1 MPALLPPL
9 FPDREVLKRK
19 FDRSVSLLAWAY
31 NEEENVEDFVRRA
44 IALLEA
50 NVEEFE
56 LVIVDDGSRDQTPVI
71 LARLCK
77 EFPSLRVVTNEVNRQ
92 VNYSWRRAIQSAQ
105 KDYLFWQT
113 LDWSYDISRLRE
125 FLELLR
131 TYTVVAGV
139 RRAPVAQATYFSRW
153 LESIFQLFNHKHLTK
168 RSDTVSKA
176 LISVCNY
183 CLIRCLFGV
192 PISDYMN
199 VMFIPTKLIQ
209 ELKIESRGSFPE
221 GLIKLYWLGHTF
233 VEAPIS
239 FLPRRLGE
247 AKGTR
252 FLALYKAITDVITL
266 WFKWVVL
273 NQFSQKKPAP
283 VRRFDPSDWDVTFPE
298 TTAPKQLPHVGGLFP
313 PASGGKI

>member
-1 MPALLPPL
+1 MSASLPPL
-9 FPDREVLKRK
+9 FPDRKVLLRK
-19 FDRSVSLLAWAY
+19 FDRSVSLLSWAY

-50 NVEEFE
+50 SVEEFE
-56 LVIVDDGSRDQTPVI
+56 LVIVDDGSRDQTPAI
-71 LARLCK
+71 LARLIK
-77 EFPSLRVVTNEVNRQ
+77 EFPQLRVVTNEVNRQ
-92 VNYSWRRAIQSAQ
+92 VNYSWRRAIQSAR
-105 KDYLFWQT
+105 KEYLFWQT

-125 FLELLR
+125 FLELLK

-139 RRAPVAQATYFSRW
+139 RRAPVAQATRFSRW
-153 LESIFQLFNHKHLTK
+153 LESVLQLFHHKHLTK

-176 LISVCNY
+176 LVSVCNY

-209 ELKIESRGSFPE
+209 ELKFESRGSFPE
-221 GLIKLYWLGHTF
+221 PLIKLYWLGHTF
-233 VEAPIS
+233 IEAPIS
-239 FLPRRLGE
+239 FLPRQLGE

-252 FLALYKAITDVITL
+252 FLALYKATHDVITL

-273 NQFSQKKPAP
+273 NRFSPKQPAP
-283 VRRFDPSDWDVTFPE
+283 VRRFDPQEWEVAMPDEKAMPE
-298 TTAPKQLPHVGGLFP
+298 QLSG
-313 PASGGKI
+313 PALGERA